1 MVQTSI
7 EFMCKRERKRK
18 KEEERDI
25 LTKNP
30 SRELCKNTI
39 WRKQHLKVVYFVKKN
54 AKLTRLR
61 RTPNKIQYGTY
72 ESLNHRYL
80 Y

>member
-30 SRELCKNTI
+30 SRELCKNT
-39 WRKQHLKVVYFVKKN
+39 V
-54 AKLTRLR
+54 
-61 RTPNKIQYGTY
+61 
-72 ESLNHRYL
+72 
-80 Y
+80 